1 MSNSIRYRISAA
13 LVEALRAA
21 PDLAGAKV
29 LDNPSDPSALQA
41 GERLVLVED
50 QTDRFVDQ
58 KNQQGRRRF
67 VFTIGAINRTA
78 DDRAG
83 ADADYAAAEAAIRGA
98 HKVLMST
105 LHCGPLHEEEV
116 TFRVEGIDVGGALV
130 LGTFSV
136 EYLKPRTA

>member
-1 MSNSIRYRISAA
+1 MSNSIRYQISAA
-13 LVEALRAA
+13 IVAALRAA
-21 PDLAGAKV
+21 PDLAEAKV
-29 LDNPSDPSALQA
+29 LDNPSDASALQA

-50 QTDRFVDQ
+50 QTDRFIDQ
-58 KNQQGRRRF
+58 KNQQGKRRF
-67 VFTIGAINRTA
+67 VFTIGAINRTT

-83 ADADYAAAEAAIRGA
+83 ADADYQAAEAAVRGA

-105 LHCGPLHEEEV
+105 LGCGPLHEEEV

-130 LGTFSV
+130 LGTFAV